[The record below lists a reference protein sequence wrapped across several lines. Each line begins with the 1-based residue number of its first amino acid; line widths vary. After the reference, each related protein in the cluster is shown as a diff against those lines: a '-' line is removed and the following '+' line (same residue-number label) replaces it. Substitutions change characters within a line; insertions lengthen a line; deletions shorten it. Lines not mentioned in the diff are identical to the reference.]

1 MKNFYRLAITF
12 LALIAFFALS
22 NSIFSADKTDSQWQV
37 VKGKVLTGQPWSPD
51 NSGKIFINKKAK
63 EMKVTCK
70 LGTFRINFPQKKV
83 FKMTKDSKW
92 EPMKVKRLFQRN
104 NGFIIV
110 VKFDKDRF
118 RVDLEKQCKLANKYL
133 GGIERVMQ

>member
-1 MKNFYRLAITF
+1 MRNFYRLAITF
-12 LALIAFFALS
+12 LVVITFFALS
-22 NSIFSADKTDSQWQV
+22 NSIFSAEKTESQWQEI
-37 VKGKVLTGQPWSPD
+37 KGKVLTGQPWSPD
-51 NSGKIFINKKAK
+51 DSGKIFINKKAE

-83 FKMTKDSKW
+83 FKLTKDNKW
-92 EPMKVKRLFQRN
+92 EAMKVKRLFQRN

-110 VKFDKDRF
+110 VKYDQGRF

-133 GGIERVMQ
+133 GGIEKVMQ